1 MARQLAALLRA
12 NSEAILAKWQQHIGP
27 DSPFVDELPV
37 CFDTLLR
44 IVSRRDCEKF
54 RDEVER
60 ILHAAPGRDAEPSE
74 LLSALLLFVDSA
86 WPTVAAE
93 KPIREAP
100 ERLQDLWKCA
110 SLVSCTFVALAR
122 QHTDRQMDEHLRQ
135 LEDMRRR
142 IRMREI
148 TDPLTGMHNHRH
160 IQELLEEE
168 CERAGRYDVPLSFLL
183 LDVDR
188 FAEYN
193 DTYGHTDGD
202 QLLLDIAD
210 LILRNCRRV
219 DQPGRFG
226 ADAFAIILPETGVE
240 DARRL
245 AGRLLA
251 QIDEAD
257 SLGPHC
263 EAAKT
268 VTVSCGLSGASA
280 TTAARKAIVD
290 AVEQALSEAKEA
302 GGNTVVTIEC

>member
-1 MARQLAALLRA
+1 MARQLASLLRA
-12 NSEAILAKWQQHIGP
+12 NSETILEQWQEHLGA
-27 DSPFVDELPV
+27 DSPFADELPV

-44 IVSRRDCEKF
+44 IISRRDCEKF

-74 LLSALLLFVDSA
+74 LLAAILLFVDAA
-86 WPTVAAE
+86 WPTVVAE
-93 KPIREAP
+93 KPVKEAP
-100 ERLQDLWKCA
+100 QRLQALWKCA

-148 TDPLTGMHNHRH
+148 TDPLTGMHSHRH

-168 CERAGRYDVPLSFLL
+168 CERARRYDAPLSFLL
-183 LDVDR
+183 LDVDG
-188 FAEYN
+188 FTEYN
-193 DTYGHTDGD
+193 NTYGHSDGD

-210 LILRNCRRV
+210 LIFRDCRRV
-219 DQPGRFG
+219 DQPARFA
-226 ADAFAIILPETGVE
+226 ADTFAIILPETGVK

-245 AGRLLA
+245 AGRLLTE
-251 QIDEAD
+251 IDEAD

-263 EAAKT
+263 EAAKA

-280 TTAARKAIVD
+280 AAAARKAMVD
-290 AVEQALSEAKEA
+290 AALQALSEAKEA